1 MKLGCAAGTSVVV
14 EIPHW
19 ESGLDTFQSIAV
31 SLFVLRLLVPLRQT
45 ESQLVEFGLTQS
57 LLTRG
62 RAGKENK
69 GSQAEV
75 VRETSG

>member
-1 MKLGCAAGTSVVV
+1 MKLVCAAGTSVAG
-14 EIPHW
+14 EIPRW
-19 ESGLDTFQSIAV
+19 ESGLDTFQLPAV
-31 SLFVLRLLVPLRQT
+31 SSFVRHLLLPLCQS
-45 ESQLVEFGLTQS
+45 ESQLVEFGLTQC

-62 RAGKENK
+62 CAGKENK